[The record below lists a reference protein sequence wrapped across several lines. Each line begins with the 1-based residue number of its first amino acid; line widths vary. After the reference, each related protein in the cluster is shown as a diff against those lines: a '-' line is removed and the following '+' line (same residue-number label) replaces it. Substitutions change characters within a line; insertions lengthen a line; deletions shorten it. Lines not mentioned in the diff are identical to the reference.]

1 MSDIY
6 TKLLLAILRVGMG
19 FIFLWAFLDK
29 TFGLGF
35 STSHA
40 KAWIYGG
47 LPTAGYLGSNQGFFS
62 QIFNNMSDS
71 TLVAWLFM
79 IGLLGVGLAFI
90 LGIGMKIAAVSGGL
104 MMFFIYLSQL
114 PIKANPFLDQHL
126 IYILLLILLA
136 RLQAGEY
143 FGLGVWWKQLNFVKN
158 NNWLQ

>member
-1 MSDIY
+1 MLDIY
-6 TKLLLAILRVGMG
+6 TKLLLALLRVSVG

-35 STSHA
+35 STVPA
-40 KAWIYGG
+40 KAWINGG
-47 LPTAGYLGSNQGFFS
+47 SPTGGYLANNQGFFS
-62 QIFNNMSDS
+62 QVFNSMSDS
-71 TLVAWLFM
+71 PVVVWLFM
-79 IGLLGVGLAFI
+79 LGLLGVGFAYFF
-90 LGIGMKIAAVSGGL
+90 GIGMKIASVSGAL